1 MPANTCSA
9 SAICGTHFGLTK
21 AETSMTGRFA
31 ALSLS
36 TNAIL
41 STVET
46 VADSF
51 CNPSRGPTSTTRTF
65 IRGLSFQLD
74 EGAIRL
80 DELALAAIDRLD
92 RRVARRA
99 NGQLHLHRL
108 DDDESVAA
116 ADGLTGRD
124 EHFDDRCR
132 HRRRHKVVSAFRR
145 TVMRPLAVNLSAGE
159 CPQIARRARDVDDG
173 LLPLVLH
180 SIRARPEALYCRHDD
195 NASQGSTRGSRLGA

>member
-36 TNAIL
+36 TNATL
-41 STVET
+41 SAVDT

-51 CNPSRGPTSTTRTF
+51 CSPSRGPTSTTRTF
-65 IRGLSFQLD
+65 IRGLSFQL
-74 EGAIRL
+74 EERAIGL
-80 DELALAAIDRLD
+80 DELTLAAVDRLD

-108 DDDESVAA
+108 DDDEGVAL

-124 EHFDDRCR
+124 EHFDDCCR
-132 HRRRHKVVSAFRR
+132 HRRRDKVVSARLR
-145 TVMRPLAVNLSAGE
+145 CASARLAINLSAGE
-159 CPQIARRARDVDDG
+159 CPQIARRARDVDD
-173 LLPLVLH
+173 
-180 SIRARPEALYCRHDD
+180 
-195 NASQGSTRGSRLGA
+195 RL